1 MASPDS
7 AAAAPTSPSTPAPT
21 SASTPDPGDLD
32 QALDRISD
40 DAAGDPQP
48 VEEGPRR
55 RVLLALG
62 AIATVVF
69 LWMLFRPIPHE
80 DTAAA
85 PPAPS
90 SADAV
95 DRMAAETDPGWMR
108 SADTA
113 RMLPGGA
120 PPVPPVYGEGAP
132 TRGAAGRDTAA
143 SPAPDS
149 AAVPGAGAPAN
160 PAEPADPRREA
171 FRAAMKSKPLGS
183 TAPLGL
189 TEPGSDAEAPLSTP
203 SYARMATAADS
214 EAAARTPGAPQSDAG
229 EAGRPETATASSY
242 LNGAAGEPPRLAAP
256 ARLTPRT
263 AATDGAATLAI
274 GTVVDGQLAV
284 PINSD
289 LPGGAIGVVTRP
301 VYDVSLRHEVIPAGS
316 WLYGTY
322 ESAIVAGQGRL
333 VLQWTAIRFPDG
345 RTYELPA
352 LRAGD
357 GTGASGIPGRVNN
370 HYGTVFGDALLTS
383 VIAAGF
389 TSGNASAGTQ
399 LSRRDAM
406 ADAAASQL
414 GETAAQVTRRNLSIK
429 PTITVPRLT
438 PFTIILDRELTFL
451 SPAR

>member
-1 MASPDS
+1 VTTSPDS
-7 AAAAPTSPSTPAPT
+7 AAAAPTSPSTP
-21 SASTPDPGDLD
+21 DPGDLD
-32 QALDRISD
+32 KALDRISD
-40 DAAGDPQP
+40 DAAGDAEPL
-48 VEEGPRR
+48 EEGPRR

-69 LWMLFRPIPHE
+69 LWMLFRPVPHV

-90 SADAV
+90 GADAV
-95 DRMAAETDPGWMR
+95 DRMAAESDPGWMR

-113 RMLPGGA
+113 RLLPGGA

-132 TRGAAGRDTAA
+132 ARGTAAGDSAA
-143 SPAPDS
+143 SSAPDS
-149 AAVPGAGAPAN
+149 AGASTAGAPAN
-160 PAEPADPRREA
+160 PAQQTADPRREA

-183 TAPLGL
+183 SGTVGL
-189 TEPGSDAEAPLSTP
+189 DVPGGDAETPLSTP
-203 SYARMATAADS
+203 SYARMAAAADS
-214 EAAARTPGAPQSDAG
+214 EAAARTPGAPQVDGG
-229 EAGRPETATASSY
+229 EAGRAGTTAASSY

-256 ARLTPRT
+256 ARVAPRT
-263 AATDGAATLAI
+263 SATDASATLAI

-301 VYDVSLRHEVIPAGS
+301 VYDVTLRHEVIPAGS

-370 HYGTVFGDALLTS
+370 HYGTVFGHALLTS

-389 TSGNASAGTQ
+389 TSGNTSAGTQ

-451 SPAR
+451 PPAR